1 MNWVLALVTI
11 SWQDRCSCFEKPSL
25 GLFCKCN
32 PFFLSCI
39 FLFLVSAIMIIS
51 FCIRLSRRFG
61 CCSFRAG
68 HRIIHLRSFAWFV
81 GDGACPGSRRQLS
94 STDPRGM
101 LHVAY
106 LLIFLCEHQSS
117 SYAQSHSQFTHFSA
131 PSFHCGQLLS
141 CPRTRGSS
149 PSSNRAMHGSRTPA
163 ILFSTSFPS
172 FRAANF
178 DSQPTFLL
186 PGTSILD
193 RTVISILSQCCQ
205 LKDRVPHSG
214 KSGNHELRYMM
225 QHSED
230 YCSRH
235 FLAIQG
241 RRKNE
246 NSFAPAQ

>member
-1 MNWVLALVTI
+1 M
-11 SWQDRCSCFEKPSL
+11 
-25 GLFCKCN
+25 FCKCN
-32 PFFLSCI
+32 PFFSILHI
-39 FLFLVSAIMIIS
+39 YLL
-51 FCIRLSRRFG
+51 CIRNYDHKFLHPSFPSLRLLV
-61 CCSFRAG
+61 SFRAG

-81 GDGACPGSRRQLS
+81 RDGACPGSRRQLS

-131 PSFHCGQLLS
+131 PSFRCGQLLS

-186 PGTSILD
+186 LGSLY
-193 RTVISILSQCCQ
+193 
-205 LKDRVPHSG
+205 
-214 KSGNHELRYMM
+214 LR
-225 QHSED
+225 
-230 YCSRH
+230 
-235 FLAIQG
+235 
-241 RRKNE
+241 
-246 NSFAPAQ
+246 

>member
-1 MNWVLALVTI
+1 V
-11 SWQDRCSCFEKPSL
+11 
-25 GLFCKCN
+25 
-32 PFFLSCI
+32 
-39 FLFLVSAIMIIS
+39 
-51 FCIRLSRRFG
+51 
-61 CCSFRAG
+61 
-68 HRIIHLRSFAWFV
+68 
-81 GDGACPGSRRQLS
+81 
-94 STDPRGM
+94 

-117 SYAQSHSQFTHFSA
+117 SYAQSHTQFTHFSA
-131 PSFHCGQLLS
+131 SSFHCGQLLS

-163 ILFSTSFPS
+163 ILFQTSFPS

-193 RTVISILSQCCQ
+193 RTIISILSQRCQ
-205 LKDRVPHSG
+205 LKQRAPHSG

-230 YCSRH
+230 YRSRH
-235 FLAIQG
+235 FLAVRLTGSTQEKKYYCAGTSASTVKIAKMARFMHFSIS
-241 RRKNE
+241 RRYSS
-246 NSFAPAQ
+246 NSHECFRNIFIEFNGAF